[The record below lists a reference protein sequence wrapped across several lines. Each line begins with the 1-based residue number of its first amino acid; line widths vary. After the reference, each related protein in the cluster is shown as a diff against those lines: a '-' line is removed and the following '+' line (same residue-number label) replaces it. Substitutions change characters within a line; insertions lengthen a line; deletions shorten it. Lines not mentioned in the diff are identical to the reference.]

1 MIDENDIDKTQEFSI
16 ESDAEYYAKN
26 EQMLKQH
33 RDLKSAEG
41 RTPIAPKGS
50 EFPKDAPRYNKAPQ
64 MPKDYRKGLATS
76 KDVKVGNPRYP
87 HTPQMPS
94 RAINNGVKSKQK
106 WHRTSDEVRKNGKI
120 QNKKPKLSL
129 SKRLLIGAAILTGGA
144 IAISLGSLA
153 VKNFVSNQRNQA
165 LSESQQNLQNVNSN
179 EREINI
185 DYYSNEDNS
194 LYLLNNQINDLL
206 KKYEQNP
213 SSVSRD
219 EVASLLSA
227 TYQEGRNVIFP
238 KVAKAYNSY
247 SQENDEFPK
256 EINSKNLVYWH
267 SKGVNGYYIS
277 NQTDPVNNPNGQAI
291 AYDNSD
297 LSDFISNQLNI
308 HSLYKTNPNSGAVEL
323 EDDVTLDNAINSLT
337 VGITQVNNMS
347 ALDVHYEKGLF
358 GNKILKI
365 EQPQKENSDKTNSN
379 TSTINTKSDLGDE
392 ER

>member
-41 RTPIAPKGS
+41 RTPIAPKGR

-323 EDDVTLDNAINSLT
+323 E
-337 VGITQVNNMS
+337 VNNMS

>member
-41 RTPIAPKGS
+41 RTPIAPKGR

>member
-50 EFPKDAPRYNKAPQ
+50 EFPKDAPRYNKTPQ

>member
-41 RTPIAPKGS
+41 RTPIAPKGR

-256 EINSKNLVYWH
+256 EINSENLVYWH

-308 HSLYKTNPNSGAVEL
+308 HRLYKTNPNSGAVEL

>member
-50 EFPKDAPRYNKAPQ
+50 EFPNDAPRYNKAPQ